1 MLMEY
6 LLFFPSI
13 VVSVENT
20 LRDWRS
26 PTLNVISSNRAAVR
40 WIISVETVKS
50 WTDYMSFLL

>member
-1 MLMEY
+1 MLMGY

-13 VVSVENT
+13 IVSAEDT
-20 LRDWRS
+20 LKNWRS
-26 PTLNVISSNRAAVR
+26 LTLNAISSNRAAVR